1 MSRAERERWA
11 LGEEEWPHLQAFLS
25 QHIADDTF
33 GSVRALRAAVDGT
46 IGALDFEQ
54 RAAIATDCRNFL
66 NAFKTRY
73 DDREFL
79 RDGFGVRGE
88 LPIDDRGRGQAG
100 LARAKVIYDSFVAS
114 LRAEVDGWQPVA
126 K

>member
-11 LGEEEWPHLQAFLS
+11 LAEESWPHLQAFMTERLHIFGNMKALHAELAEAIGGLS
-25 QHIADDTF
+25 FTERAEIA
-33 GSVRALRAAVDGT
+33 SECRA
-46 IGALDFEQ
+46 
-54 RAAIATDCRNFL
+54 FL
-66 NAFKTRY
+66 VAFKTQY

-100 LARAKVIYDSFVAS
+100 LARAKVVYDSFLAS
-114 LRAEVDGWQPVA
+114 LRAEDAKWQPSVA
-126 K
+126 G